1 MRNLVR
7 LFHEVKR
14 YWRVLTLI
22 VFLTACT
29 AGLGLPGPLIVR
41 YLVDNLVARKP
52 FPIHLF
58 FFAYVGVSLASSIVG
73 AGLSLTVTYLGQRF
87 KYDMR
92 RKLYA
97 HMQTLS
103 LGFFEKNQ
111 TGKLMSNITNDVA
124 TLDQLIS
131 GGFVTLVS
139 DLVTLLAVLIIVF
152 KMNWYL
158 ALWSLL
164 VFPLYVVNYLMHIG
178 KIKQRADEIREERDI
193 MLGDLQERLAGAL
206 VVKSYA
212 KERYEVR
219 QFAGQNRSLLELNVN
234 QGMLGTRLWTL
245 AEFIGSGLGIAI
257 IMLIGGRQVMAG
269 HLSPGSLIAF
279 VSFITGYLY
288 GPILRLIQINDQI
301 ARTNAALSRIFYTL
315 DTEPNIKDKPDAVEL
330 PTIKGDVE
338 YRRVWF
344 EYEPGQPVI
353 KGVNLHVKPGQMV
366 AFVGQSGS
374 GKTTMINLLSRHYD
388 VTDGAILVD
397 GYDIR
402 DVRLAS
408 LRRQVGVVIQ
418 ETILFNTTIRENIR
432 YGRLEATDEEVEEAA
447 RAANIAHVIEALP
460 KGYETRIGEEGI
472 KLSGGEKQ
480 RIAIARAILSDPRI
494 LVLDEATS
502 ALDSETETLIQE
514 ALDRL
519 MQGRTSFVIAH
530 RLSTIVK
537 ADMIVVMEK
546 GEIKEAGS
554 HLELLETGGIYAG
567 LYTQQFKVA
576 LDQQKADAAAH
587 PGLSEA
593 PAQA

>member
-1 MRNLVR
+1 MRNLTR
-7 LFHEVKR
+7 FFREVSR
-14 YWRVLTLI
+14 YWRILGLI

-29 AGLGLPGPLIVR
+29 AGLGLPGPLIIR
-41 YLVDNLVARKP
+41 YLVDHLVAREP
-52 FPIHLF
+52 FPIPLF
-58 FFAYVGVSLASSIVG
+58 FAVYVGVSVASSLVG
-73 AGLSLTVTYLGQRF
+73 AALSLTVTYLGQRF

-92 RKLYA
+92 RKLYS

-139 DLVTLLAVLIIVF
+139 DLVTLSAVLVIVF
-152 KMNWYL
+152 RMNWYL
-158 ALWSLL
+158 ATWSLC
-164 VFPLYVVNYLMHIG
+164 VFPLYIINYLLHIG
-178 KIKQRADEIREERDI
+178 KIKKRANEIREERDV
-193 MLGDLQERLAGAL
+193 MLGDLQEKLAGAL

-219 QFAGQNRSLLELNVN
+219 QFVGQTRNLLELNVN
-234 QGMLGTRLWTL
+234 QGMMGTRLWTL

-257 IMLIGGRQVMAG
+257 IMLIGGRQVMDG
-269 HLSPGSLIAF
+269 NLTPGSLIAF

-288 GPILRLIQINDQI
+288 GPVLRLIQLNEQI
-301 ARTNAALSRIFYTL
+301 ARTNAALTRIFGTL
-315 DTEPNIKDKPDAVEL
+315 DTEPNIKDSPGSVDL
-330 PTIKGDVE
+330 PGIKGAVR
-338 YRRVWF
+338 YNRVWF

-353 KGVNLHVKPGQMV
+353 KGVSLDVQPGQMV

-388 VTDGAILVD
+388 VTDGSITVD
-397 GYDIR
+397 GQDLR
-402 DVRLAS
+402 SVKLAS

-418 ETILFNTTIRENIR
+418 ETVLFNTTIRENIR

-460 KGYETRIGEEGI
+460 KGYDTRIGEEGI

-502 ALDSETETLIQE
+502 SLDSETETLIQE
-514 ALDRL
+514 ALERL
-519 MQGRTSFVIAH
+519 MEGRTSFVIAH

-537 ADMIVVMEK
+537 ADLIVVMEK

-554 HLELLETGGIYAG
+554 HQQLLEQGGIYAG

-576 LDQQKADAAAH
+576 LEPHQ
-587 PGLSEA
+587 SEA
-593 PAQA
+593 ER

>member
-1 MRNLVR
+1 MRNLIR
-7 LFHEVKR
+7 LFNEVRR
-14 YWRVLTLI
+14 YWHILLLI
-22 VFLTACT
+22 TFLTACT
-29 AGLGLPGPLIVR
+29 AGLGLPGPLIIR
-41 YLVDNLVARKP
+41 YLVDHLVARKP
-52 FPIHLF
+52 FPIPLF
-58 FFAYVGVSLASSIVG
+58 FAAYVGVAVASSLVG
-73 AGLSLTVTYLGQRF
+73 AALSLTVTYLGQRF

-92 RKLYA
+92 RKLYS

-139 DLVTLLAVLIIVF
+139 DLVTLFAVLFIVF
-152 KMNWYL
+152 RMNWYL
-158 ALWSLL
+158 ALWSLS
-164 VFPLYVVNYLMHIG
+164 VFPLYIVNYLLHIG

-193 MLGDLQERLAGAL
+193 MLGDLQEKLAGAL

-219 QFAGQNRSLLELNVN
+219 QFVGQTRNLLELNVN

-245 AEFIGSGLGIAI
+245 AEFIGSGLGVAI
-257 IMLIGGRQVMAG
+257 IMLVGGGQVIQG
-269 HLSPGSLIAF
+269 RLTPGSLIAF

-288 GPILRLIQINDQI
+288 GPILRLIQLNDQI
-301 ARTNAALSRIFYTL
+301 ARTNAALTRIFATL
-315 DTEPNIKDKPDAVEL
+315 DTQPNIKDKPDAIEL
-330 PTIKGDVE
+330 PTIQGEVRFD
-338 YRRVWF
+338 RVWF

-353 KGVNLHVKPGQMV
+353 KGVTLHVRPGQMV
-366 AFVGQSGS
+366 ALVGQSGS

-388 VTDGAILVD
+388 VTDGAITID

-402 DVRLAS
+402 DVKLAS

-418 ETILFNTTIRENIR
+418 ETVLFNTTIRENIR

-514 ALDRL
+514 ALERL
-519 MQGRTSFVIAH
+519 MKGRTSFVIAH

-537 ADMIVVMEK
+537 ADIIVVMEK

-554 HLELLETGGIYAG
+554 HQELLARGGIYAG

-576 LDQQKADAAAH
+576 LEEQAAA
-587 PGLSEA
+587 
-593 PAQA
+593 QR